1 LSTAHVEDFGIQKE
15 RVHFTLGVLGRHQVA
30 RAKTIELLLLILK
43 SALGPILLTS
53 YACMPLL
60 KVIDVELLGDLW
72 IGRVQASI
80 MNGLTSDVGS
90 KELLQVLC
98 LDGGH
103 ALLDLVVIL
112 LSWAASFLLAILLLA
127 MAIYLR
133 LSSQIVFVLL
143 L

>member
-1 LSTAHVEDFGIQKE
+1 
-15 RVHFTLGVLGRHQVA
+15 
-30 RAKTIELLLLILK
+30 
-43 SALGPILLTS
+43 
-53 YACMPLL
+53 
-60 KVIDVELLGDLW
+60 
-72 IGRVQASI
+72 

-112 LSWAASFLLAILLLA
+112 LSWTASFFLAILLLA
-127 MAIYLR
+127 MAIFLR

-143 L
+143 LQIIPFLTKFVLEFLSLGVKWSHKITGAQVHLLDTFWALLVKLQRVFLVPHIVERFKPIGRTSAI